1 MYLVISSWEIWV
13 PHLNVWSIS
22 VRFKLTLYCP
32 MEYFIGVVGLT
43 MPRFCLFGDTVN
55 MASHMETNGQGRVL
69 DPIAIQR
76 PFYRHNDFHYKV
88 ERPSHLYDGIPIFLR
103 SIAKR
108 AMECNSMYVR
118 ENVLRNVAWFAGQRI
133 WNKYNI
139 RQYLTL
145 HRLL

>member
-13 PHLNVWSIS
+13 PHLNVWSIN

-32 MEYFIGVVGLT
+32 MEHFIGVVGLT
-43 MPRFCLFGDTVN
+43 MPRFCLLGTLSIWLHALKLMDNVGFWIPSQYKDRFTGITISIIKLKD
-55 MASHMETNGQGRVL
+55 HLIFIME
-69 DPIAIQR
+69 
-76 PFYRHNDFHYKV
+76 
-88 ERPSHLYDGIPIFLR
+88 IPIFLR
-103 SIAKR
+103 SIAKH
-108 AMECNSMYVR
+108 ASEYNNMYVR
-118 ENVLRNVAWFAGQRI
+118 ENVLRNVAWFAWQRI